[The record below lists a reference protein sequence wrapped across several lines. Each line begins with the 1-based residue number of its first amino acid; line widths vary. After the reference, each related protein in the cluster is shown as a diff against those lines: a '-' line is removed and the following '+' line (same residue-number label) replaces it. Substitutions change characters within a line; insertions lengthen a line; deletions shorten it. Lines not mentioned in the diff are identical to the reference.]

1 MKLRRALSLVL
12 FVLTLGGLLVQA
24 VSQGPN
30 YAGAATATGW
40 SSASNATGTPDSACA
55 SRSGAA
61 GGALDLTNFGF
72 TIPDAA
78 TINGITVEVKFAGTA
93 AGDDGVRVRLLKG
106 GSPTTAFQDIL
117 AISGQ
122 SDCSTSAFQ
131 TVGSPTDPWG
141 TSWTASDINAANFGV
156 RLSKLGTGTSYV
168 DSVRITVEYQDV
180 MTVTVISGGTL
191 TANVNSAATV
201 ESGKVEFL
209 GQNQNNSTGRLDQE
223 LARPG
228 DRLRDE
234 LPRRRRRPHGQ
245 RRRDQ
250 RLSGELHSRWGPRS
264 HRREGDAH
272 PCRGSHG
279 QQRGFASD
287 ARRLWR
293 RQDRHVSVH
302 RELLYRR
309 RYLKEQL

>member
-12 FVLTLGGLLVQA
+12 FVLTLGSLLVQA

-40 SSASNATGTPDSACA
+40 SSASNATGTPDNACA
-55 SRSGAA
+55 SRSAS
-61 GGALDLTNFGF
+61 GGTLDLTNFGF

-78 TINGITVEVKFAGTA
+78 VISGITVEVKFAGTT

-106 GSPTTAFQDIL
+106 GSPVGNTQDIY

-122 SDCSTSAFQ
+122 NDCSTSAFR
-131 TVGSPTDPWG
+131 TVGSPTDLWG

-156 RLSKLGTGTSYV
+156 RLTKLGTGGTSYV

-180 MTVTVISGGTL
+180 MTVTVISGGAL

-209 GQNQNNSTGRLDQE
+209 GQTTLQVVSTKNWRVRAIATVTSYPAGADDPTANAVEIKDNLGNFTPAGAPGVIVAKGTPTPAGGVTVNVDLRVMLDDF
-223 LARPG
+223 G
-228 DRLRDE
+228 DGKIGTYQFTVNYSIEEDI
-234 LPRRRRRPHGQ
+234 
-245 RRRDQ
+245 
-250 RLSGELHSRWGPRS
+250 
-264 HRREGDAH
+264 
-272 PCRGSHG
+272 
-279 QQRGFASD
+279 
-287 ARRLWR
+287 
-293 RQDRHVSVH
+293 
-302 RELLYRR
+302 
-309 RYLKEQL
+309 

>member
-24 VSQGPN
+24 ASQGPN

-55 SRSGAA
+55 SRSGA
-61 GGALDLTNFGF
+61 GGGTLDLTNFGF

-122 SDCSTSAFQ
+122 SDCSTSAFR

-180 MTVTVISGGTL
+180 MTVTVISGGAL

-209 GQNQNNSTGRLDQE
+209 GQTTLQVVSTKNWRVRAIATVTSYPAGADDPTANAVEIKDYLGNFTPAGTPGVIVAKGTPTPAGGVTVNVDLRVMLDDF
-223 LARPG
+223 G
-228 DRLRDE
+228 DGKIGTYQFTVNYSIEEDI
-234 LPRRRRRPHGQ
+234 
-245 RRRDQ
+245 
-250 RLSGELHSRWGPRS
+250 
-264 HRREGDAH
+264 
-272 PCRGSHG
+272 
-279 QQRGFASD
+279 
-287 ARRLWR
+287 
-293 RQDRHVSVH
+293 
-302 RELLYRR
+302 
-309 RYLKEQL
+309 

>member
-12 FVLTLGGLLVQA
+12 FVLTLGSLLVQA

-40 SSASNATGTPDSACA
+40 SSAANATGTPDGACA
-55 SRSGAA
+55 SRSGAG

-209 GQNQNNSTGRLDQE
+209 GQNGTTLKVVSTKNWRVRAIATVTSYPAGADDPTANAVEIKDYLGNFTPAGAPGVIVAKGTPTPAGGVTVNVDLRVMLDDF
-223 LARPG
+223 G
-228 DRLRDE
+228 DGKIGTYQFTVNYSIEEDI
-234 LPRRRRRPHGQ
+234 
-245 RRRDQ
+245 
-250 RLSGELHSRWGPRS
+250 
-264 HRREGDAH
+264 
-272 PCRGSHG
+272 
-279 QQRGFASD
+279 
-287 ARRLWR
+287 
-293 RQDRHVSVH
+293 
-302 RELLYRR
+302 
-309 RYLKEQL
+309 